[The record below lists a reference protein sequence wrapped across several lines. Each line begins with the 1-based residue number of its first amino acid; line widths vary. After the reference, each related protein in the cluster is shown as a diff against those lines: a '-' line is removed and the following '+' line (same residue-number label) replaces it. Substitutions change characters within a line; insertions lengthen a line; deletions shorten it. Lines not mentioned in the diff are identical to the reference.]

1 MKVVVK
7 EMRQED
13 AFGRELT
20 LEVPADEVTSQ
31 VSAAIDDL
39 RRDLALPGF
48 RKGKVP
54 RSVVESRFGREVRA
68 EVVRRLLGE
77 ALWEA
82 LHSEH
87 LHPIGEPEVSRV
99 EDKDGEPLRFRAR
112 VDVRPHIEPGDPAQ
126 ITVQKV
132 VHPTT
137 EEEIDRVIA
146 NLRERLARLEP
157 ADRPVAAGDVVTI
170 DIAELG
176 PGQVP
181 IIGRRQPDARVELT
195 PEAVPESWIAALGG
209 RRVGDS
215 AVVEVPPREGEVHEP
230 GAARYLELALKKVE
244 AKLLPELD
252 DDFARLL
259 ARNLIG
265 ASEVTDLAGLRAHI
279 RGRLEADEELR
290 ATRAVEREILDRLAA
305 GAKLEIPERL
315 VRAAADRM
323 YEGALRDYPDLDQAA
338 RERVAVEAR
347 DAAVH
352 NIRRELMVTAVAEAK
367 GLEVSQEE
375 AEAEY
380 RRLERAGRR
389 PADGGRSGEPA
400 PEATGSE
407 RADRVERLR
416 DVLVERKVLKYLAD
430 TADVQRVE
438 QSSRR
443 KRIVTPYDP

>member
-7 EMRQED
+7 EIREED
-13 AFGRELT
+13 AFGRDLT
-20 LEVPADEVTSQ
+20 LEVPADEVASQ

-39 RRDLALPGF
+39 RRDLTLPGF

-54 RSVVESRFGREVRA
+54 RSVVESRFGRDVRA

-82 LHSEH
+82 MRNEH
-87 LHPIGEPEVSRV
+87 LHPIAEPELSRV
-99 EDKDGEPLRFRAR
+99 EDKEGAPLTFRAR

-126 ITVQKV
+126 IHVQKV
-132 VHPTT
+132 VHPT
-137 EEEIDRVIA
+137 EEEEVDRVLGS
-146 NLRERLARLEP
+146 LRERLARLEP
-157 ADRPVAAGDVVTI
+157 ADRPAAPGDVVTF
-170 DIAELG
+170 DISELG

-181 IIGRRQPDARVELT
+181 IIGRRQPDLRAELV

-209 RRVGDS
+209 RRAGES
-215 AVVEVPPREGEVHEP
+215 AIVEVPPREGEGQEAA
-230 GAARYLELALKKVE
+230 AARYHRLELKRVE
-244 AKLLPELD
+244 SKIVPALD

-259 ARNLIG
+259 AQNLAG
-265 ASEVTDLAGLRAHI
+265 ASGVTDLAGLRTHI
-279 RGRLEADEELR
+279 RARLEADEELR

-305 GAKLEIPERL
+305 GARLEIPERL

-323 YEGALRDYPDLDQAA
+323 YESALHDYPDLDAAA

-347 DAAVH
+347 EAAVA
-352 NIRRELMVTAVAEAK
+352 NVRRELMVTALAEAR

-375 AEAEY
+375 ADAEY
-380 RRLERAGRR
+380 RRLERSGR
-389 PADGGRSGEPA
+389 RSGEPA
-400 PEATGSE
+400 PEVTGSE
-407 RADRVERLR
+407 KAERVERLR
-416 DVLVERKVLKYLAD
+416 DILLERKVLKLLVD

-438 QSSRR
+438 QSSKR